1 MLCENCG
8 KNQATTYLKKTVNGK
23 TTELHLCAECAQKQ
37 GVGMWKG
44 MGFDL
49 GNFWGTLFAEPADR
63 ALADTVRCEVCGKS
77 FNDIAQSGKAGC
89 PGCYTTFYDRLLP
102 SIQRIHGKAQHTGK
116 VPADAGE
123 QVKKDRELEALRRQL
138 AENIANQNY
147 EACAQLRDRIQEL
160 EKEETP
166 HEQQ

>member
-1 MLCENCG
+1 MLCDNCG
-8 KNQATTYLKKTVNGK
+8 KNQATTYFKKTVNGK
-23 TTELHLCAECAQKQ
+23 TTEFHLCSACAQKQ
-37 GVGMWKG
+37 GVNMWNG

-63 ALADTVRCEVCGKS
+63 AIADTVRCEVCGKS
-77 FNDIAQSGKAGC
+77 FSDIVQSGKAGC
-89 PGCYTTFYDRLLP
+89 PQCYTTFYDRLLP

-116 VPADAGE
+116 APAGAGE
-123 QVKKDRELEALRRQL
+123 QVKKDRELEELRRQL

-147 EACAQLRDRIQEL
+147 EACAQLRDRIREL
-160 EKEETP
+160 EKEGTP